1 MSSSDPAG
9 TLRIWAPRATAVQ
22 IVTDDGKK
30 HNLTI
35 EPASDGWFHGT
46 VDLAHGTDY
55 WVRVD
60 GTDLPDPLARWLP
73 HGVHGAA
80 RFWNPA
86 TFQWTDDTWRGRP
99 IKDAGCIYELHVGTF
114 TEQGTLDAARA
125 RLDWLVDLGVTHVE
139 LMPLAAFDGERGWGY
154 DGVALNAVQHSYGG
168 PDALCRLVDACHDRG
183 LAVILD
189 IVHNHLG
196 PSGNYWETFGPLTT
210 EKHRTPWGGAINLDD
225 VGSDDVRAIL
235 IDTTLGWIRDF
246 HLDGLRMDAVHELVD
261 DRALTYLEELSE
273 AVRLESERLNRLV
286 EVTAESDRNDARTVT
301 SVDDG
306 GLGLAAQW
314 DDDVHH
320 ALHWLLTGEDVGYY
334 ADFATADAA
343 SYALERGF
351 LHDGTWSSFRGRSHG
366 RPVDFS
372 HVDPWRFIV
381 SVQTHDQVGNRATG
395 ERLSHLVDL
404 DTQAAAATILLSLPY
419 TPLLFMGQEW
429 GARAPWQFFTDFADP
444 KLAGLVTEGRRS
456 EFASHGWAAQ
466 DVPDPQAEQTF
477 RQSVLQWSQAAG
489 PDGAR
494 LADWYRTLLRL
505 RRENPG
511 LGSAGADADNADAAR
526 TAAGM
531 RAAIE
536 TDQAGRPET
545 IMLFRGEWVVC
556 ANLSKREQVLCVDRS
571 RLVAEATWPGIGA
584 VRLTNHD
591 DQTTIALAIG
601 ASGVFRVATT
611 D

>member
-1 MSSSDPAG
+1 MSSHTDKAF
-9 TLRIWAPRATAVQ
+9 RIWAPRAAAVD
-22 IVTDDGKK
+22 IVTDDGAQYE
-30 HNLTI
+30 LVA
-35 EPASDGWFHGT
+35 EPASDGWFCGP
-46 VDLAHGTDY
+46 VDLSHGSDY

-80 RFWNPA
+80 RYWDPE
-86 TFQWTDDTWRGRP
+86 TVKWTDDSWRGSS

-139 LMPLAAFDGERGWGY
+139 LMPLAAFDGDRGWGY
-154 DGVALNAVQHSYGG
+154 DGVALNAVQHCYGG
-168 PDALCRLVDACHDRG
+168 PDALCRFVDACHHRG

-189 IVHNHLG
+189 VVHNHLG
-196 PSGNYWETFGPLTT
+196 PSGNYWDAFGPLTT

-235 IDTTLGWIRDF
+235 IGTTLGWIRDF

-273 AVRLESERLNRLV
+273 AVALESERLGRLV

-301 SVDDG
+301 PVDGG
-306 GLGLAAQW
+306 GLGLTAQW

-320 ALHWLLTGEDVGYY
+320 ALHWLLTAEDAGYY
-334 ADFATADAA
+334 DDFATADAVK
-343 SYALERGF
+343 YALERGF

-404 DTQAAAATILLSLPY
+404 DTQAAAATILLSLPF

-429 GARAPWQFFTDFADP
+429 GARTPWQFFTDFADP

-477 RQSVLQWSQAAG
+477 GRSVLDWSQAEAT
-489 PDGAR
+489 DGVR

-505 RRENPG
+505 RREHPG
-511 LGSAGADADNADAAR
+511 LGSAIADADSADGAR
-526 TAAGM
+526 TAAGIH
-531 RAAIE
+531 AAIE

-545 IMLFRGEWVVC
+545 IMLFRDEWFIC
-556 ANLSKREQVLCVDRS
+556 ANLSKREQVLSVAGTS
-571 RLVAEATWPGIGA
+571 LLAEATWPDAAAFG
-584 VRLTNHD
+584 LTHEGER
-591 DQTTIALAIG
+591 TSIALAVG
-601 ASGVFRVATT
+601 ASGVFRVGAAN
-611 D
+611 